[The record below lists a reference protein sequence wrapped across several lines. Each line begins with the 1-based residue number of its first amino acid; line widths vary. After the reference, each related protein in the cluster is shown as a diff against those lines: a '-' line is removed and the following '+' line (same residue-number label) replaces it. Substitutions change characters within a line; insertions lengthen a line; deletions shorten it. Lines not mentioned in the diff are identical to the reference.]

1 MITIGQLCDKL
12 SIVNIKIFFLE
23 NTKRDPNA
31 SDGEIAEATKKT
43 NSLNSERN
51 AIIDQIDIQCNELAN
66 GTKQKLFGA
75 TKMYGK

>member
-12 SIVNIKIFFLE
+12 SIVNIKIFMLE
-23 NTKRDPNA
+23 DIKRDPNA
-31 SDGEIAEATKKT
+31 TDGEIAAATKRT

-51 AIIDQIDIQCNELAN
+51 EIIDQIDILCNELAN

-75 TKMYGK
+75 NKMYGK